1 MAGTFRAPAGNRI
14 QEQNG
19 GWYVERD
26 WGMNWFRPSFDPV
39 AASDAELVA
48 RLRSGDEGCWRELYR
63 RQQDRI
69 YRYALRM
76 TGSSAAASDITQETF
91 VAFLEQAHRYDPAQ
105 APLGAW
111 LLGIARNRV
120 RKSFGAAVWEPLEEA
135 PPVEAPGHDALASL
149 THAEQLA
156 AVRGA
161 VDALPPAFR
170 EVVVLIELEEMSYE
184 ETSTVLGIPSGTV
197 RSRLHR
203 ARALLQH
210 ALRGQGVAR

>member
-1 MAGTFRAPAGNRI
+1 
-14 QEQNG
+14 
-19 GWYVERD
+19 
-26 WGMNWFRPSFDPV
+26 MNWFRPSFDPLS
-39 AASDAELVA
+39 AADCELVV
-48 RLRSGDEGCWRELYR
+48 RLRSGDEACWRELYR
-63 RQQDRI
+63 RHQDRL

-76 TGSSAAASDITQETF
+76 TGSAATASDITQETF

-120 RKSFGAAVWEPLEEA
+120 RKSFTATAAWEPLEDA
-135 PPVEAPGHDALASL
+135 PPPEAPGHDPLTSL

-156 AVRGA
+156 AVRVA

-170 EVVVLIELEEMSYE
+170 EVVVLIEFEEMSYE
-184 ETSTVLGIPSGTV
+184 ETAAVLGVPAGTV

-203 ARALLQH
+203 ARALLQQSLS
-210 ALRGQGVAR
+210 AQGVAR